1 MSLVLLTGPASVM
14 PAGSALRDG
23 TLRLVAPGLG
33 DRVIVEFAAADDVR
47 SGMARVVAMLRRG
60 GGAGRV
66 EWWSPADGD
75 SSLRLEVAV
84 GHGRGRRVAV
94 PVGPAGVVVLVGAD
108 HGPQLRAAVRRLAS
122 VLRRRWT
129 EERLAQ
135 QAVRLARR
143 NQALGD
149 FAALV
154 AHELKTPL
162 ELACLQ
168 DDPSVG
174 VERALELVD
183 MLLETAQA
191 EAAPQGCA
199 SAADCLDEALRDL
212 GPIAAEVT
220 TDLAQEVSLPAMTLR
235 VLLRNLV
242 ANAVAAGARH
252 IHVAT
257 VASAGSW
264 RLTVDD
270 DGVGLGEVG
279 GMCRAAGWVC
289 ACAAGWSAGSAA
301 RWSSRPVRWAARAPA
316 WWLTGAGNDQRA
328 DRRRPRAVPGRPAE
342 PAGAGAG
349 HHLGR

>member
-1 MSLVLLTGPASVM
+1 MSLVPLTVPASVM
-14 PAGSALRDG
+14 PARSALRDRRR
-23 TLRLVAPGLG
+23 RLVAPGLG

-66 EWWSPADGD
+66 EWWTPTEGG
-75 SSLRLEVAV
+75 SSLRLEVDD

-94 PVGPAGVVVLVGAD
+94 PVGPAGVVVVVGGGN
-108 HGPQLRAAVRRLAS
+108 GPQLRAAVRRLAP

-135 QAVRLARR
+135 QAVRLARG

-162 ELACLQ
+162 ELARLQ

-183 MLLETAQA
+183 VLLEAAHA
-191 EAAPQGCA
+191 ESAPQGCA
-199 SAADCLDEALRDL
+199 SVADCLEEALRNL
-212 GPIAAEVT
+212 GPITAEVT
-220 TDLAQEVSLPAMTLR
+220 TDLSQEVPLPAMTLR

-242 ANAVAAGARH
+242 ANAVAAGAQH

-257 VASAGSW
+257 TASAGSW
-264 RLTVDD
+264 RLTVED
-270 DGVGLGEVG
+270 DGVGLAEAGGYVG
-279 GMCRAAGWVC
+279 GSRLGLSLCRRLVGRFGGTLELAPC
-289 ACAAGWSAGSAA
+289 AVGGTRASVVVD
-301 RWSSRPVRWAARAPA
+301 RSRP
-316 WWLTGAGNDQRA
+316 
-328 DRRRPRAVPGRPAE
+328 
-342 PAGAGAG
+342 
-349 HHLGR
+349 